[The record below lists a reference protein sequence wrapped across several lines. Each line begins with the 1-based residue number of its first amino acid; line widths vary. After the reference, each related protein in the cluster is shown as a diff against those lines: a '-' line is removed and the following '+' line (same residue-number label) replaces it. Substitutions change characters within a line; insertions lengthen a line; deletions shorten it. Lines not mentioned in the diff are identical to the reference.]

1 MNIHGINDVVMSK
14 NVSTSITLFILNTTM
29 KTSTIPA
36 LCAMMLLAGASAV
49 NAQESSSPKFSITP
63 TGRVLFDGAV
73 YAPDNDG
80 FTDGVA
86 MPDIRMGVKAA
97 YGNWSAKIDV
107 GYAFKKLGFKD
118 VYIQYT
124 FNNEHLLRLGYF
136 VHQFGLNA
144 STSSSMKPAMEAP
157 GSDNFFAAT
166 GRNMGLMYVL
176 DKPSVFLGVSAF
188 AAGNCMD
195 NNANALGKVS
205 VGALNRLVYR
215 PWHDTGLIGQLGISL
230 WYQSAMHTKVTDED
244 GTSHAGPGYFD
255 YSATF
260 PTRVCSTPMLNANV
274 QNAKGVFKLSPELV
288 FATGRVGIEGQYY
301 YMRIGRNDG
310 LATYTAQ
317 GGYALLRGILI
328 GKNYSY
334 SHADAGLATPAP
346 KSLEMV
352 LGYNRVDGTCTKAD
366 ILGGISNDYSVTL
379 NYYINKYMVARLR
392 YSYTDVSQSAV
403 QRNRHV
409 NIIQARLQFKF

>member
-1 MNIHGINDVVMSK
+1 
-14 NVSTSITLFILNTTM
+14 M
-29 KTSTIPA
+29 KTSTLSA

-49 NAQESSSPKFSITP
+49 NAQEDSKPKFSITP
-63 TGRVLFDGAV
+63 TGRVLFDGAL
-73 YAPDNDG
+73 YSPDDDG
-80 FTDGVA
+80 FADGVA
-86 MPDIRMGVKAA
+86 MPDIRMGVKAS
-97 YGNWSAKIDV
+97 YGKWSAKIDI

-118 VYIQYT
+118 VYMQYT
-124 FNNEHLLRLGYF
+124 FNNENLLRLGYF

-144 STSSSMKPAMEAP
+144 ATSSSMKPAMEAP

-195 NNANALGKVS
+195 NNANALGKIS
-205 VGALNRLVYR
+205 VGALNRLVWR
-215 PWHDTGLIGQLGISL
+215 PWHDTGLIGQIGISL
-230 WYQSAMHTKVTDED
+230 WYQSAMHNKVTADD
-244 GTSHAGPGYFD
+244 GTTHAGPGYFD

-260 PTRVCSTPMLNANV
+260 PTRVCSTPMLQAKV
-274 QNAKGVFKLSPELV
+274 ENAKGVFKLSPELV
-288 FATGRVGIEGQYY
+288 FAAGRVAVEGQYY
-301 YMRIGRNDG
+301 YMNVSRDGGRP
-310 LATYTAQ
+310 AYTAQ

-328 GKNYSY
+328 GKSYGY
-334 SHADAGLATPAP
+334 SHADAGLATPDP

-352 LGYNRVDGTCTKAD
+352 LGYNRVDATCSKAE

-392 YSYTDVSQSAV
+392 YSYTNVSQSCA

-409 NIIQARLQFKF
+409 NIVQARIQFKF